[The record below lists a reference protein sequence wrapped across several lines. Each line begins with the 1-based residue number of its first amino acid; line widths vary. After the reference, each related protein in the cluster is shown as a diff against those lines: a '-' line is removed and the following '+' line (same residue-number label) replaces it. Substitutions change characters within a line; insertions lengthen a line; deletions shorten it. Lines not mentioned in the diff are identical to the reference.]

1 MTAHDQHTEARQ
13 PTEEREVS
21 DNPDARPN
29 FSAAEADA
37 GASTRGPGALETEPP
52 PLETQASDRQIDT
65 QAPSASD
72 RQIDTQA
79 PSASDRQFDT
89 QAPSA
94 SDRQFDTRSPQASD
108 TEFEKVPVAAA
119 PLTTDANLRDTEA
132 SATHRTAGQAE
143 PATDGELFAADE
155 LAGLRAR
162 WDNVQAG
169 FVDDPRECVHK
180 ADSLVSDVVKQLT
193 SGFSAA
199 RERLEEQ
206 WARGEQAST
215 EDLRVALTQYRE
227 FFQRLLAV

>member
-13 PTEEREVS
+13 PTEEREVL
-21 DNPDARPN
+21 DYPNADPN
-29 FSAAEADA
+29 FSAAEADSVA
-37 GASTRGPGALETEPP
+37 APRGAGALETEPP
-52 PLETQASDRQIDT
+52 PLETQAADRDRQFET
-65 QAPSASD
+65 QAPQAAD
-72 RQIDTQA
+72 RQ
-79 PSASDRQFDT
+79 
-89 QAPSA
+89 
-94 SDRQFDTRSPQASD
+94 
-108 TEFEKVPVAAA
+108 FEKVPVAAA
-119 PLTTDANLRDTEA
+119 PLATEDTRQDDTRQDDTRQDDTRQDDTRQDTEMA
-132 SATHRTAGQAE
+132 AHRSAERSE
-143 PATDGELFAADE
+143 PATDGDLFAADE

-180 ADSLVSDVVKQLT
+180 ADSLVSDVVDQLT

-199 RERLEEQ
+199 RARLEEQ

>member
-13 PTEEREVS
+13 PAEEREVL
-21 DNPDARPN
+21 DYPDEKPN
-29 FSAAEADA
+29 FSAAETDPVASPR
-37 GASTRGPGALETEPP
+37 GAGALETEPP
-52 PLETQASDRQIDT
+52 PLETQAPQAADRQFET
-65 QAPSASD
+65 QAPQAAD
-72 RQIDTQA
+72 RQ
-79 PSASDRQFDT
+79 
-89 QAPSA
+89 
-94 SDRQFDTRSPQASD
+94 
-108 TEFEKVPVAAA
+108 FEKVPVAAA
-119 PLTTDANLRDTEA
+119 PLATEDTRQDDTRQDTETA
-132 SATHRTAGQAE
+132 AHRSAERSE
-143 PATDGELFAADE
+143 PATDGDLFAADE

-180 ADSLVSDVVKQLT
+180 ADSLVSDVVDQLT

-199 RERLEEQ
+199 RARLEEQ